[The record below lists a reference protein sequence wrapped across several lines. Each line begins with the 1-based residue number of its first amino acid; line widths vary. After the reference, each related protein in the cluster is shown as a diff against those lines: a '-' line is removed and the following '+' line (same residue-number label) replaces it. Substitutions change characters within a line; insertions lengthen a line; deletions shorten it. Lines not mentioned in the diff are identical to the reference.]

1 MNGWK
6 KLRLWLLAAAFVGGQ
21 LFVLAHGAEHADADE
36 APHVCQLCLTGH
48 DLGSSVP
55 PAAALPS
62 MPPAAP
68 VALLAVNA
76 SPTLLQR
83 ALQTSARGPPLP

>member
-21 LFVLAHGAEHADADE
+21 LFMLAHGAQHADLDE

-55 PAAALPS
+55 PAAALPA
-62 MPPAAP
+62 MPPSVSAVLPTAP
-68 VALLAVNA
+68 AL
-76 SPTLLQR
+76 PTVPR
-83 ALQTSARGPPLP
+83 RVLQTSARGPPLS